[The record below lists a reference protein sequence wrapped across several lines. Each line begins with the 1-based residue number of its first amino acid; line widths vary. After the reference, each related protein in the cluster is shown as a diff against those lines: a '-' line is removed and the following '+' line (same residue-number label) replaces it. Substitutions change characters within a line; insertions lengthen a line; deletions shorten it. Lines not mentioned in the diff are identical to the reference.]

1 MLIRLLPAL
10 FAGLLAFQKL
20 PTTVPT
26 LPPGDDKPVE
36 WICPMDRDVRTK
48 GPGKCP
54 RCGMTL
60 VAGIPDF
67 VEFATKIQTNPRTI
81 RPGVSTAMT
90 FEIVNP
96 TTHKR
101 VTDFEVMHER
111 LIHLFL
117 VSQD

>member
-10 FAGLLAFQKL
+10 FAGLLAFQE
-20 PTTVPT
+20 VPS
-26 LPPGDDKPVE
+26 LPGDDKPVE

-67 VEFATKIQTNPRTI
+67 VEFATKIHTNPRTI
-81 RPGVSTAMT
+81 RPDVSTAMT

-101 VTDFEVMHER
+101 VTDFEVMH
-111 LIHLFL
+111 
-117 VSQD
+117 